1 MKRNLFRRAL
11 ACLCLCAV
19 LSGGLCVPA
28 RAAGFRDV
36 PAGHW
41 AADAISQCVTQ
52 GWFQGKSAD
61 TFGVGQP
68 MTRSAFAVV
77 LSRFFGWQSSGA
89 YYQIFSDVPQ
99 GAWYEPALR
108 ACYEHGAVT
117 RQTGTYRPGDAVT
130 REELAVTLI
139 RALGYGPIAGL
150 AGEDTLPFR
159 DVTTNRGHIAMAY
172 AMGLVSGTGQST
184 FAPDRAATREQAAV
198 MLSRL
203 YHKLHPAGSGETIL
217 LLQGS
222 ETLPET
228 ADCTTLVLM
237 AGTLTGGQNAQ
248 LSVTLSAAQ
257 SAALAQKNG
266 KAVLLGVTGQSG
278 TLSADTKSVAR
289 LAQAVTEGGYDG
301 LYLDI
306 GQPANDNGHALG
318 ALVQRLRT
326 AMPDKRLYVAVD
338 APARGQTV
346 PDYTE
351 VGKAADRLVLR
362 LPAYTDS
369 EAAVP
374 VHAMEPPETVYYA
387 LSILT
392 RQLSAEKLSL
402 RLTVEGR
409 CLEGNKSYA
418 PTADTR
424 TAVLAQGSTHY
435 SDRYACAYT
444 QSGKLTLWYLNGRS
458 LTERQQ
464 LLRCFGADSVC
475 LSTGSGTLS
484 LTAE

>member
-237 AGTLTGGQNAQ
+237 AGTLTGGQSAQ

-257 SAALAQKNG
+257 Y
-266 KAVLLGVTGQSG
+266 
-278 TLSADTKSVAR
+278 R
-289 LAQAVTEGGYDG
+289 
-301 LYLDI
+301 
-306 GQPANDNGHALG
+306 
-318 ALVQRLRT
+318 RWR
-326 AMPDKRLYVAVD
+326 
-338 APARGQTV
+338 
-346 PDYTE
+346 
-351 VGKAADRLVLR
+351 
-362 LPAYTDS
+362 
-369 EAAVP
+369 
-374 VHAMEPPETVYYA
+374 
-387 LSILT
+387 
-392 RQLSAEKLSL
+392 
-402 RLTVEGR
+402 
-409 CLEGNKSYA
+409 
-418 PTADTR
+418 
-424 TAVLAQGSTHY
+424 
-435 SDRYACAYT
+435 
-444 QSGKLTLWYLNGRS
+444 
-458 LTERQQ
+458 
-464 LLRCFGADSVC
+464 
-475 LSTGSGTLS
+475 
-484 LTAE
+484 